1 MEKSSVFIES
11 VSDIN
16 SDANSIIIWN
26 PTKHRDTAH
35 AVVEVLDPKTMWNKK
50 IEQVSNTFR
59 EMWSSENWLQE
70 LVQCP
75 SCNKISS
82 KKDIFW
88 HLDSFIYNLEVTDI
102 MKIHGMKYIPC
113 PCCRTETRFIY
124 GNEYTNDIRK
134 RLLNSIDSFL
144 VVAQDDWNPVW
155 WLLWYMPNSFE
166 EMYQLE
172 FKDHYSNVGV
182 EKIRNKVNIILDWEQ
197 QNMLM
202 FAAVGFLDKYRNL
215 FQLIEFLQLAY
226 AHLPKKH
233 YGLPWIMEL
242 DKNNIMHKLFSSIG
256 WISLWLSDTDNVANT
271 WKHYKSDIVILP
283 NAAEVF
289 WEYFW
294 PNVSK
299 RKILKLLQWLK

>member
-1 MEKSSVFIES
+1 MEE
-11 VSDIN
+11 
-16 SDANSIIIWN
+16 NSISADSILYPIENTLVEWTSIIQ
-26 PTKHRDTAH
+26 KDISH
-35 AVVEVLDPKTMWNKK
+35 AVIEILDPKKISDSK

-75 SCNKISS
+75 SCNSISS

-88 HLDSFIYNLEVTDI
+88 HLESFIYELDVSDI

-113 PCCRTETRFIY
+113 PCCRHETRFIY
-124 GNEYTNDIRK
+124 GNEYTDDIRK
-134 RLLNSIDSFL
+134 RLLDSIDSFL
-144 VVAQDDWNPVW
+144 IVAENYWNPVW
-155 WLLWYMPNSFE
+155 WLLWYIPNSFE

-172 FKDHYSNVGV
+172 FKDHYANIGV
-182 EKIRNKVNIILDWEQ
+182 EKIKNTVNIKLNWEQ
-197 QNMLM
+197 NNMLM
-202 FAAVGFLDKYRNL
+202 FAAVWFLDKYRNP
-215 FQLIEFLQLAY
+215 FQLIEFLRLAY
-226 AHLPKKH
+226 INLPKQY

-242 DKNNIMHKLFSSIG
+242 DKNNLMHKLFISIG
-256 WISLWLSDTDNVANT
+256 WISLWLWEENNISNT
-271 WKHYKSDIVILP
+271 WKFYKSDIVILP

-299 RKILKLLQWLK
+299 RKIFKLLQ